1 MSDASNAIKNAN
13 LNWIKGSTFPAAPV
27 ATYLSLYS
35 TAVNDDDSGTE
46 ITGTITGGNRP
57 AVAWGAIATNELI
70 KNTPAVTVTASAA
83 GGGTIVAI
91 AIHTTATPGTGTL
104 IVHKELTA
112 PVVVVAGQSI
122 VIPIDGLTIHID
134 KPC

>member
-1 MSDASNAIKNAN
+1 MSDASNVIKNAN
-13 LNWIKGSTFPAAPV
+13 LNWIKGLTFPAAPV
-27 ATYLSLYS
+27 AVYLSLFS
-35 TAVNDDDSGTE
+35 TAVGDDNSGTE

-57 AVAWGAIATNELI
+57 AVVWGAISGNELI

-83 GGGTIVAI
+83 GAGTIVAI
-91 AIHTTATPGTGTL
+91 AIHTTATPATGSL
-104 IVHKELTA
+104 VVHKTLAA
-112 PVVVVAGQSI
+112 PVNVVIGQSI